1 MIVRIAL
8 IALVESKNLGTIRTT
23 GTVGGFGIIVSIAS
37 KTRDAETSVMIL
49 GMTTQVLHVR
59 RKQAK
64 HISGI
69 LIRE

>member
-1 MIVRIAL
+1 MIVRIVL

-37 KTRDAETSVMIL
+37 KTRDAESSVMFL
-49 GMTTQVLHVR
+49 GMTTEVLHMR
-59 RKQAK
+59 RKQSK
-64 HISGI
+64 HIWGI